1 MALAVQRIP
10 PPSTH
15 EPVWVVAASAVAAPN
30 TVAAPIRPIA
40 VTTAR
45 PLRSELMGSR
55 VGMTDLLRDLRVG
68 QGAGRCRNEADAT
81 LPYRYLS
88 GIASAQILNI
98 SPVIRLT
105 RAHVVTPP

>member
-30 TVAAPIRPIA
+30 TAAAPTRPVA

-45 PLRSELMGSR
+45 PLRSEPMRSR
-55 VGMTDLLRDLRVG
+55 GAWPNILRDLRVG
-68 QGAGRCRNEADAT
+68 AGRLA
-81 LPYRYLS
+81 LS
-88 GIASAQILNI
+88 QRSEFD
-98 SPVIRLT
+98 
-105 RAHVVTPP
+105 VTVPLSFPQVFGSYTA